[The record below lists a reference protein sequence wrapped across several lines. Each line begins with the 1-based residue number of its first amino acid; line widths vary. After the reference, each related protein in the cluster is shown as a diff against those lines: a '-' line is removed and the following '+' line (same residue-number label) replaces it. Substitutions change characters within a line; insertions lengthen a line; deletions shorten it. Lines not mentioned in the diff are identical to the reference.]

1 MPLQNISWLLRR
13 GEAFDLLETSLD
25 GLAASVSGKTLDQN
39 AAFARKTMVFY
50 NRKTRFSLENLEI
63 S

>member
-25 GLAASVSGKTLDQN
+25 GLAASVSGKTLDHK
-39 AAFARKTMVFY
+39 AAFSRKTMGKPWYFTTE
-50 NRKTRFSLENLEI
+50 KLDLA
-63 S
+63 

>member
-39 AAFARKTMVFY
+39 AAFARKTMGKPWYFTTE
-50 NRKTRFSLENLEI
+50 KLDLA
-63 S
+63 